1 MTERRK
7 VAGCFFLI
15 DILLIFFVYKIKI
28 CDIKDTGQLTQENKN
43 SYATDLIY
51 SSYKDTLPHS

>member
-1 MTERRK
+1 M
-7 VAGCFFLI
+7 

-28 CDIKDTGQLTQENKN
+28 CDIKDTGQLTREDKN

-51 SSYKDTLPHS
+51 SSYKDTLPHSY